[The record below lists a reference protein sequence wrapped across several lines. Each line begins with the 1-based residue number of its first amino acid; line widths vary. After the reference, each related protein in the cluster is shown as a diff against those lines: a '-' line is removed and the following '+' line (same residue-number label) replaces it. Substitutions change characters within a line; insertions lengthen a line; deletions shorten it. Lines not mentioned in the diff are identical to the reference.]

1 MQQIPEG
8 EDGRLTNEQRRRAV
22 HYAFDLIAGFA
33 DDSSDNKKLA
43 DLMKRGFKSS
53 APEDE

>member
-53 APEDE
+53 PPEDE